1 MQDVARFSGG
11 RYWTLQDDKNRV
23 PMKLDLDFYLFSSTG
38 LEVTMRWA
46 VRRLKIN
53 TDSFLLKTGGTAE
66 RGVTDPHIK

>member
-1 MQDVARFSGG
+1 
-11 RYWTLQDDKNRV
+11 
-23 PMKLDLDFYLFSSTG
+23 MKLDLDFYLFSSTG